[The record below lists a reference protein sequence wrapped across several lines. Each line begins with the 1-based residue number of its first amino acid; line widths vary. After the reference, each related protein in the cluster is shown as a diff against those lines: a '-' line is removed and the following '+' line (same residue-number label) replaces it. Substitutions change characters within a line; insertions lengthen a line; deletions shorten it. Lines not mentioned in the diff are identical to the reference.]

1 MVENEIICKKCNEKI
16 GGKSY
21 YIIESD
27 CLYDGENISNCDTI
41 ILCSHCFD
49 LFNSWLKNK

>member
-1 MVENEIICKKCNEKI
+1 MILDKKKFNNIFEVINMEEKDFICRKCNIKI

-27 CLYDGENISNCDTI
+27 CIYDG
-41 ILCSHCFD
+41 
-49 LFNSWLKNK
+49 KNN

>member
-1 MVENEIICKKCNEKI
+1 MIDKEIICKKCNEQI

-27 CLYDGENISNCDTI
+27 CLYDGEKVSNCETI
-41 ILCSHCFD
+41 ILCSNCYD
-49 LFNSWLKNK
+49 MFNHWLKK

>member
-41 ILCSHCFD
+41 LLCSHCFD
-49 LFNSWLKNK
+49 LFNSWLENK